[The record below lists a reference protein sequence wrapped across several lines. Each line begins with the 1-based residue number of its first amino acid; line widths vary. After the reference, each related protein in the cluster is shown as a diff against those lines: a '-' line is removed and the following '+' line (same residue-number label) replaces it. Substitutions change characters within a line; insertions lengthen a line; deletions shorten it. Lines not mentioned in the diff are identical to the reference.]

1 MQDKLI
7 PSGKILRYNGFCNR
21 LRYRRV
27 IMSKIN
33 DTSVVK
39 QQYDTANNLNTRISI
54 HEKYSTNKMGF
65 GNWIISNYR
74 IDKGMKVLELGCGT
88 GDMWKN
94 RESLIGDCSK
104 LILSD
109 FSEGMV
115 AVAKENV
122 GNYDNIEYMVLDIQ
136 EIPYE
141 DETFDIVI
149 ANMMLY
155 HVPDIYRGLAEVRR
169 VLKRDGSFY
178 CATYGEHGIIEYLSK
193 LLAAY
198 GVEDNMN
205 KNFTLQNGYE
215 ILSKSFLKVE
225 KLEYVDSLAV
235 TNIDDMVDY
244 IYSLSSMTPLNN
256 VPKHIIKTILMQN
269 LTNGI
274 LNVPKEYGMF
284 IAS

>member
-1 MQDKLI
+1 
-7 PSGKILRYNGFCNR
+7 
-21 LRYRRV
+21 
-27 IMSKIN
+27 
-33 DTSVVK
+33 
-39 QQYDTANNLNTRISI
+39 
-54 HEKYSTNKMGF
+54 
-65 GNWIISNYR
+65 
-74 IDKGMKVLELGCGT
+74 MKNLELGFGT

-155 HVPDIYRGLAEVRR
+155 HVPDIYSGLAEVRR

-178 CATYGEHGIIEYLSK
+178 CATYGEHGIIEYLSN
-193 LLAAY
+193 LFAAY

-205 KNFTLQNGYE
+205 KNFTLQNG
-215 ILSKSFLKVE
+215 
-225 KLEYVDSLAV
+225 
-235 TNIDDMVDY
+235 
-244 IYSLSSMTPLNN
+244 
-256 VPKHIIKTILMQN
+256 
-269 LTNGI
+269 
-274 LNVPKEYGMF
+274 
-284 IAS
+284 

>member
-1 MQDKLI
+1 M
-7 PSGKILRYNGFCNR
+7 N
-21 LRYRRV
+21 
-27 IMSKIN
+27 KIN
-33 DTSVVK
+33 NISVIK
-39 QQYDTANNLNTRISI
+39 QQYATAKNLNTRMSI
-54 HEKYSTNKMGF
+54 HDKYSTNKQGF

-74 IDKGMKVLELGCGT
+74 INKGMKILELGCGT

-94 RESLIGDCSK
+94 RESLISNCST

-115 AVAKENV
+115 TAAKENV
-122 GNYDNIEYMVLDIQ
+122 GNYDNIEYKVLDIQ

-141 DETFDIVI
+141 DETFDAVI

-155 HVPDIYRGLAEVRR
+155 HVPDIYTGLAEVRR

-193 LLAAY
+193 ILAQY
-198 GVEDNMN
+198 GVEDNLN
-205 KNFTLQNGYE
+205 KNFTLQNGTG
-215 ILSKSFLKVE
+215 ILSKSFSKIK
-225 KLEYVDSLAV
+225 KLEYIDSLAV
-235 TNIDDMVDY
+235 SNVDDMVDY
-244 IYSLSSMTPLNN
+244 IYSLSSMTLLNN
-256 VPKHIIKTILMQN
+256 VSKHIIKEILIQN
-269 LTNGI
+269 LIDGV